1 MRCGAL
7 SAANASSGG
16 CGMPLIT
23 TRDRSEPMSLA
34 HARMRPSYA

>member
-16 CGMPLIT
+16 CGMPLVRRESGMEECRKT
-23 TRDRSEPMSLA
+23 LGYTGTP
-34 HARMRPSYA
+34 